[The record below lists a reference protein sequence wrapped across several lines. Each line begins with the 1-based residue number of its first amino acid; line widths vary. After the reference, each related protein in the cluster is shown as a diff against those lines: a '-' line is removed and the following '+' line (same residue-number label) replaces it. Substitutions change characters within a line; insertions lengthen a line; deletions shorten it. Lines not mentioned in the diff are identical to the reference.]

1 MKDSGVKYILI
12 LLEMNKEDSLE
23 RKEQILELFKVETG
37 IEWSVMIV
45 PSNAKTGE
53 KRGGY
58 KYIDFEKEKIN
69 NSVFLEDIAEAV
81 VNEIIEKKYIRKEFT
96 IEY

>member
-1 MKDSGVKYILI
+1 
-12 LLEMNKEDSLE
+12 
-23 RKEQILELFKVETG
+23 
-37 IEWSVMIV
+37 MIV

-53 KRGGY
+53 KRGKY